1 MRLAA
6 GPIAFRPTA
15 RKENAVLKKLLAAS
29 GCLLFALSASADGD
43 TQAPPELTSAE
54 ALTAIRRMVL
64 PVDGAG
70 EIRIVNIS
78 AALTPSA
85 ELSAVVIT
93 PPYREFPNVIL
104 FSYDRG
110 RHSWRRITEGLSLGL
125 TADQSRFLDLHVAG
139 RAVDIVLP
147 AAKRGTSREQL
158 QETLARI
165 GIAQGQIMI
174 PYQKFVH
181 THSSGVDR
189 YFIDKSDYHRFAPIL
204 LPEIDWSGVART
216 RNDRTCI
223 LFDDTDIQDLSFDY
237 DRGRFVLVAE
247 TSNGQRWT
255 ATFTGSDGE
264 RLLNLHIAVERH
276 KETHEQRERER
287 SKQ

>member
-1 MRLAA
+1 
-6 GPIAFRPTA
+6 
-15 RKENAVLKKLLAAS
+15 VLKKVLAVS

-43 TQAPPELTSAE
+43 TQAPPDLTGAE

-70 EIRIVNIS
+70 DVHIVNIS
-78 AALTPSA
+78 AALAPSA
-85 ELSAVVIT
+85 ELSAVVVT

-110 RHSWRRITEGLSLGL
+110 RRVWRRITEGLSLGL
-125 TADQSRFLDLHVAG
+125 AAERSRVLDLHVAG
-139 RAVDIVLP
+139 KAVDIALP
-147 AAKRGTSREQL
+147 AAKRG
-158 QETLARI
+158 QEGLARI
-165 GIAQGQIMI
+165 GIAHGQIMI

-181 THSSGVDR
+181 THGSGADR
-189 YFIDKSDYHRFAPIL
+189 YFIDKSAYHRFAQIL
-204 LPEIDWSGVART
+204 LPEIDWSGVARA
-216 RNDRTCI
+216 RDDRSCI
-223 LFDDTDIQDLSFDY
+223 LFDEPDIQDLSFDY

-264 RLLNLHIAVERH
+264 RLLNLHIAVESH
-276 KETHEQRERER
+276 KETHGQEERKR
-287 SKQ
+287 AKQ